1 MASESILQE
10 LDDTRLAV
18 ELISL
23 GARMQ
28 LLEHAVGLSRGKMTR
43 LYRELRGMP
52 PPKGMLPFSS
62 DWFMNWEHNVHSSLF
77 CNIFDSIKKQAPYES
92 SIKILIQ
99 AYRAYL
105 KYADTTETLSLT
117 RAWILRRFV
126 DSGILSYTHCCK
138 CGGKFIT
145 HAGEPVHGYQCVMCH
160 PPSRAVKKAA
170 ME

>member
-1 MASESILQE
+1 MQQCCASQKLE
-10 LDDTRLAV
+10 DTQLAI

-28 LLEHAVGLSRGKMTR
+28 LLENSVRLRRGKMTR
-43 LYRELRGMP
+43 LYRELRRAS
-52 PPKGMLPFSS
+52 PPKGMLPFSA

-77 CNIFDSIKKQAPYES
+77 CNIFDSIKKQSPGES
-92 SIKILIQ
+92 STKILIR

-105 KYADTTETLSLT
+105 KYAGNTEILSLT

-126 DSGILSYTHCCK
+126 DSGMLDYTPCCK
-138 CGGKFIT
+138 CGGRFIT
-145 HAGEPVHGYQCVMCH
+145 HAGEPIHGYQCVMCH
-160 PPSRAVKKAA
+160 PPSRAVKKTA

>member
-10 LDDTRLAV
+10 LEDTRLAV

-62 DWFMNWEHNVHSSLF
+62 DWFMNWEHNIHSSLF
-77 CNIFDSIKKQAPYES
+77 CNIFDSIKKQSPGES

-145 HAGEPVHGYQCVMCH
+145 HAGEPVYSYQCVMCH
-160 PPSRAVKKAA
+160 PPSRAVKKAV

>member
-10 LDDTRLAV
+10 LEDTRLAV

-77 CNIFDSIKKQAPYES
+77 CNIFDSIKKQAPDES

-99 AYRAYL
+99 AYRACL

-145 HAGEPVHGYQCVMCH
+145 HAGEPVHGYQCAMCH

>member
-10 LDDTRLAV
+10 LEDTQLAI

-28 LLEHAVGLSRGKMTR
+28 LLENSVRLSRGKMTR
-43 LYRELRGMP
+43 LYRELRGAS
-52 PPKGMLPFSS
+52 PPKGMLPFSA

-77 CNIFDSIKKQAPYES
+77 CNIFDSIKKQSPGES
-92 SIKILIQ
+92 STKILIR

-105 KYADTTETLSLT
+105 KYAGNTEILSLT

-126 DSGILSYTHCCK
+126 DSGMLDYTPCCK
-138 CGGKFIT
+138 CGGDL
-145 HAGEPVHGYQCVMCH
+145 
-160 PPSRAVKKAA
+160 
-170 ME
+170 

>member
-10 LDDTRLAV
+10 LEDTRLAV

-62 DWFMNWEHNVHSSLF
+62 DWFMNWEHN
-77 CNIFDSIKKQAPYES
+77 
-92 SIKILIQ
+92 
-99 AYRAYL
+99 
-105 KYADTTETLSLT
+105 
-117 RAWILRRFV
+117 
-126 DSGILSYTHCCK
+126 
-138 CGGKFIT
+138 
-145 HAGEPVHGYQCVMCH
+145 
-160 PPSRAVKKAA
+160 
-170 ME
+170 

>member
-1 MASESILQE
+1 MATESILQE
-10 LDDTRLAV
+10 LEDTRLAV

-28 LLEHAVGLSRGKMTR
+28 LLEHTIRLSRGKMTR
-43 LYRELRGMP
+43 LYRELRGTP
-52 PPKGMLPFSS
+52 PPKGMLPFSA

-77 CNIFDSIKKQAPYES
+77 CNIFDYIKNQTPDES

-105 KYADTTETLSLT
+105 KYAGNAETLSLT

-126 DSGILSYTHCCK
+126 DSRILSYTPCSK

-145 HAGEPVHGYQCVMCH
+145 HAGEPAHGYQCVMCH
-160 PPSRAVKKAA
+160 PPSRAVKKTAT
-170 ME
+170 E

>member
-10 LDDTRLAV
+10 LEDTRLAV

-62 DWFMNWEHNVHSSLF
+62 DWFMNREHNVHSSLF
-77 CNIFDSIKKQAPYES
+77 CNIFDSIKKQSPGES